1 MMKIYKG
8 HIVYTKE
15 RTRFEVV
22 ENGYIAVGDGRV
34 LGVASSLDGLSCEL

>member
-34 LGVASSLDGLSCEL
+34 QAWLPAWTVSVA